1 MSVLI
6 RSDRRT
12 STDRRSGVD
21 RRQRDMGPQTGSRER
36 RNRPEPRKPEVSEIA
51 LSDREWALA
60 FGKLPRRNRDEGDGS
75 A

>member
-1 MSVLI
+1 
-6 RSDRRT
+6 
-12 STDRRSGVD
+12 
-21 RRQRDMGPQTGSRER
+21 MGPQTGSRER